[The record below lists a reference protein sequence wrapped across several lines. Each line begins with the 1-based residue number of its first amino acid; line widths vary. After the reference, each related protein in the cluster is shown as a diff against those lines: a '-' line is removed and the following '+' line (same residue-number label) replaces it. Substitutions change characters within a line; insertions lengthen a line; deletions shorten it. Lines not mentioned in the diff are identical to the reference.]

1 MSQSA
6 IEARPAELAEVLAWD
21 DDDDDEFELDVRLF
35 VTLAPLGEGGCP
47 TDDGCG
53 NTCQGN
59 ASSCSSMAADP
70 S

>member
-1 MSQSA
+1 MSQIA
-6 IEARPAELAEVLAWD
+6 LQARPAELADVLAWD
-21 DDDDDEFELDVRLF
+21 DYEDEFELDVRVF
-35 VTLAPLGEGGCP
+35 VTLAPLGEGDCS